1 MPYIR
6 PSMRD
11 EFADGLSRLAPENPG
26 ELNYLFS
33 SLAAAYLDLVGWNY
47 QSFNDVI
54 GALDGAKM
62 EFYRRH
68 VAPYEDRKI
77 TENGD
82 VYQLKAR

>member
-6 PSMRD
+6 PSTRD
-11 EFADGLSRLAPENPG
+11 KFADGLPRLAPQNPG

-33 SLAAAYLDLVGWNY
+33 SLVAAYLDLVGWNY

-77 TENGD
+77 AENGD